1 MIDKSDLSEFPQN
14 FVQFVGYDK
23 SKNHG
28 EFNAALNKKAN
39 EYIVIRETLRSAG
52 VPLDELRQKTDQ
64 IYNRLHNEDDRAEP
78 DLCNLPTCAKLG
90 FPGAHKRA
98 PTNQPAAAKKTKKY

>member
-1 MIDKSDLSEFPQN
+1 MINKSELSKLPQNSELSELPQN

-28 EFNAALNKKAN
+28 EFDAELNKKAN

-52 VPLDELRQKTDQ
+52 VPLDELMR
-64 IYNRLHNEDDRAEP
+64 YFR
-78 DLCNLPTCAKLG
+78 
-90 FPGAHKRA
+90 
-98 PTNQPAAAKKTKKY
+98 